1 MGSRIHVALFLVLA
15 ACSGSAGGYSGRYE
29 GDMGGGKVWLDFQ
42 GGNKVKVSLVS
53 PDGKDTL
60 AHNCVYVLVDGKM
73 TITTDEPMGV
83 PMHLVV
89 DGGKLVDGSGLVLTK
104 K

>member
-1 MGSRIHVALFLVLA
+1 MRSRICIVLFLVLS
-15 ACSGSAGGYSGRYE
+15 ACSPSAGGFSGRYE
-29 GDMGGGKVWLDFQ
+29 ADMAGGKVWVDFQ
-42 GGNKVKVSLVS
+42 GGNKCKVSLVS
-53 PDGKDTL
+53 PDGKDSIS
-60 AHNCVYVLVDGKM
+60 HNCVYTINENRM

-89 DGGKLVDGSGLVLTK
+89 DGSRLKDDSGLEFTK